1 MSLDWLWQDYVLYD
15 YYKHKLLRKIED
27 FGRNNMDAE
36 KQKLRNTLYR
46 AIRHCHQPANTTI
59 SRSLRH
65 FCAYYQK
72 DEYQMVD
79 EVRDIQRKKSLELI
93 LKSKVDKKIPR

>member
-1 MSLDWLWQDYVLYD
+1 MSLEWLWQDYILYD
-15 YYKHKLLRKIED
+15 YYKNKFLKRIEA
-27 FGRNNMDAE
+27 FGWTNVNAGRQN
-36 KQKLRNTLYR
+36 LRNTLYR
-46 AIRHCHQPANTTI
+46 AISQCHQPANITL
-59 SRSLRH
+59 SRSFRH